1 MSDLL
6 TAITTRTRFREA
18 DMVFPG
24 ELATRPAKGMELVNL
39 RELGIIPSIAGG
51 ARGTNTEGDV
61 LTRTVDGRDL
71 NDLWAEFQA
80 TVQANNEERQRLVQ
94 FLTFPVT
101 SPVEDVAQ
109 FVGDDFEE
117 ASEFGEPKGI
127 RAAGTYFSLGYDFK
141 WYDLAARFTWKFLA
155 EADAR
160 QVESINNAALEADSR
175 LIFSRVFKTIFN
187 NVNLATNIRGQAY
200 PVYKFYNADGTVPP
214 AYNGATHTGT
224 HTHYYTSGAATV
236 DAGDLEEIIN
246 HLKHH
251 GYSTANG
258 HRIVIM
264 ANSAQTSTMRL
275 FRAGTA
281 GATYD
286 FIPAQG
292 QPGALYVP
300 GTVLLGTQPG
310 SDLAGLAV
318 VGSYG
323 NALIVEND
331 FIPAGYVFG
340 FATGGPENLQNP
352 VGFREHANAGL
363 RGLRLVK
370 GADPNYPL
378 VDSFYN
384 RGFGTGV
391 RQRGAGVVVQIT
403 ANASYTVPAIY
414 A

>member
-1 MSDLL
+1 MSSLLKRRTPDL
-6 TAITTRTRFREA
+6 
-18 DMVFPG
+18 VFPG
-24 ELATRPAKGMELVNL
+24 PSATTPKRGMELVSL
-39 RELGIIPSIAGG
+39 LELGMLPMVAGG
-51 ARGTNTEGDV
+51 ARGFNTEGDV

-71 NDLWAEFQA
+71 NELWTEFQA

-117 ASEFGEPKGI
+117 ASEFGEPKSI
-127 RAAGTYFSLGYDFK
+127 RAAGQYFSLGYDFK

-160 QVESINNAALEADSR
+160 QVEAINNAALEADSR
-175 LIFSRVFKTIFN
+175 LIFNRVFKTIFN
-187 NVNLATNIRGQAY
+187 SANLNTNIRGQAY
-200 PVYKFYNADGTVPP
+200 PVYKFYNNDGTVPP
-214 AYNGATHTGT
+214 TYNGTTFAGT
-224 HTHYYTSGAATV
+224 HTHFYTSGAATV
-236 DAGDLEEIIN
+236 DAGDVEEMIE

-251 GYSTANG
+251 GYSTPNG
-258 HRIVIM
+258 HQIVIM
-264 ANSAQTSTMRL
+264 ANSMQAKTMRS
-275 FRAGTA
+275 FRAGVG

-286 FIPAQG
+286 FIPAVG
-292 QPGALYVP
+292 QPGALFVP
-300 GTVLLGTQPG
+300 GTVLLGSQPG
-310 SDLAGLAV
+310 GDLAGLNV

-331 FIPAGYVFG
+331 YIPVGYMFG

-352 VGFREHANAGL
+352 VGFREHANPGL

-384 RGFGTGV
+384 RGFGTGI
-391 RQRGAGVVVQIT
+391 RQRGAGVVVQVT
-403 ANASYTVPAIY
+403 ANATYAVPAIY

>member
-1 MSDLL
+1 MNTATLL
-6 TAITTRTRFREA
+6 STRTRSREL
-18 DMVFPG
+18 DLVFPG
-24 ELATRPAKGMELVNL
+24 EVAYQPKRGMELVDL
-39 RELGIIPSIAGG
+39 QSLGILPMVAGG

-61 LTRTVDGRDL
+61 LTQTVDGRDL
-71 NDLWAEFQA
+71 NELWAEFQA
-80 TVQANNEERQRLVQ
+80 TVQAQNAERQRLIQ

-127 RAAGTYFSLGYDFK
+127 RASGTYFSLGYDFK

-160 QVESINNAALEADSR
+160 QVEAINNAALEADSR
-175 LIFSRVFKTIFN
+175 LVFQRVFKTIFDER
-187 NVNLATNIRGQAY
+187 NLQTDIRGQAY
-200 PVYKFYNADGTVPP
+200 PVYKFYNGDGTVPP
-214 AYNGATHTGT
+214 AYNGQNFDGA

-236 DAGDLEEIIN
+236 DAGDVEEIID

-251 GYSTANG
+251 GYSTING
-258 HRIVIM
+258 HRVVIM
-264 ANSAQTSTMRL
+264 AHSAQAKIIRQ
-275 FRAGTA
+275 FRFGTN
-281 GATYD
+281 GATFD

-292 QPGALYVP
+292 QPGQLFVP
-300 GTVLLGTQPG
+300 GTVLMGSQP
-310 SDLAGLAV
+310 SPDLQGLNV
-318 VGSYG
+318 IGSYG

-331 FIPAGYVFG
+331 YIPAGYLFG
-340 FATGGPENLQNP
+340 FASGGAENLQNP

-370 GADPNYPL
+370 GANADYPL

-384 RGFGTGV
+384 RGFGTGI
-391 RQRGAGVVVQIT
+391 RHRGAGVVVQISAAAEYST
-403 ANASYTVPAIY
+403 PAQY